1 LGIYFESENCY
12 YCSDKFHKAQNAA
25 GCVRIPSVE
34 KYTMNFKDKTI
45 HDIIERLKSQY
56 QLFTGN
62 QFINY
67 YLNESNIP
75 KNDWMDIE
83 DLINSNRYFE
93 AEGYDLEKLYEQIRT
108 FSLFLTKI
116 KEEVLSKITQDSKRR
131 MAQLSSDNRVLYK
144 MTIDNTPGNLK
155 IFYDIIIELYLNLK
169 KIDQKANGEDNMI
182 LARLPFA
189 ADIEKTLNQ

>member
-1 LGIYFESENCY
+1 
-12 YCSDKFHKAQNAA
+12 
-25 GCVRIPSVE
+25 
-34 KYTMNFKDKTI
+34 MNFKDKTI
-45 HDIIERLKSQY
+45 HDIIEKLRGQY

-75 KNDWMDIE
+75 KNDWIDIE

-93 AEGYDLEKLYEQIRT
+93 AEGYELEKLYEQIHT
-108 FSLFLTKI
+108 FSTFL
-116 KEEVLSKITQDSKRR
+116 EKITKEILPKISRDSERR
-131 MAQLSSDNRVLYK
+131 MAQLSADNRVLYK

-169 KIDQKANGEDNMI
+169 KIDQKFNGEDDMI
-182 LARLPFA
+182 IARLPFA
-189 ADIEKTLNQ
+189 AKIEKTLNQ